1 MQVIYS
7 RCAGLDV
14 HSASVVACVVVTGAD
29 GTWNKETKTFG
40 TMTQDLLELG
50 DWLRGQ
56 QVTHAAMESTGSFW
70 KPVYNLLEGQ
80 MELLVVNA
88 QHIKAVPGRKT
99 DVLDSEWIADL
110 LRHGLLRGSFIPAK
124 PQRELRELVRH
135 RGNLVGRRAQSV
147 NELRRTLESTNIK
160 LGNVVSDIT
169 GVSATEMLQAI
180 LAGQSDPAVLAEM
193 ARGKLKG
200 KKELLQKALVGKVEE
215 HHRLILS
222 QLLVDI
228 ASYEEQIQEVG
239 TMIAQRLQRD
249 QELLD
254 RLDEIPGVNQRV
266 AQVIA
271 AEVGTDV
278 TRFATDKHLI
288 SWAGICP
295 GNNQSGGRRRRS
307 RIKPGNRSLRSA
319 LIEAANAAG
328 KKKDSYLSAM
338 YRRLASRR
346 GKKRALVAVARTILQ
361 SSYFIIKR
369 GVNYKDLGAD
379 YFERRDPEGLARR
392 LVKRIQKLGFSVTL
406 QQLPKAAQTA

>member
-14 HSASVVACVVVTGAD
+14 HSATVVGCVVITAAD
-29 GTWNKETKTFG
+29 GSANKEVKTFG

-50 DWLRGQ
+50 DWLKGYEITQ
-56 QVTHAAMESTGSFW
+56 AAMESTGSYW

-99 DVLDSEWIADL
+99 DVLDAEWIADL
-110 LRHGLLRGSFIPAK
+110 LRHGLLRGSFIPPK

-135 RGNLVGRRAQSV
+135 RTNLVGRRAQSV
-147 NELRRTLESTNIK
+147 NELQRTLESTNIK

-169 GVSATEMLQAI
+169 GVSATEMLEAI
-180 LAGQSDPAVLAEM
+180 LGGEKDPEVLAEM
-193 ARGKLKG
+193 ARGRM
-200 KKELLQKALVGKVEE
+200 KEKQGLLRRALEGKVEQ

-228 ASYEEQIQEVG
+228 AGYDEQVQEASG
-239 TMIAQRLQRD
+239 MIAQRLEKD

-266 AQVIA
+266 AQVIT
-271 AEVGTDV
+271 AEVGTSV
-278 TRFATDKHLI
+278 ERFPTDRHLV

-295 GNNQSGGRRRRS
+295 GNNQSGGKRRRS

-319 LIEAANAAG
+319 LVEAANAAA
-328 KKKDSYLSAM
+328 KKKNSYLSAM
-338 YRRLASRR
+338 YRRLAGRR
-346 GKKRALVAVARTILQ
+346 GKKRALIAVARTILQ
-361 SSYFIIKR
+361 SSYFMMKR
-369 GVNYKDLGAD
+369 GTHYEDLGAD
-379 YFERRDPEGLARR
+379 YYDRRDPEGLARR
-392 LVKRIQKLGFSVTL
+392 LAKRIEKLGFAVTVQPL
-406 QQLPKAAQTA
+406 SKAA

>member
-14 HSASVVACVVVTGAD
+14 HSATVVACVMITPAD
-29 GTWNKETKTFG
+29 GSVSKETKTFG
-40 TMTQDLLELG
+40 TMTKDLLELG
-50 DWLRGQ
+50 DWLKGHEI
-56 QVTHAAMESTGSFW
+56 THAAMESTGSYW

-99 DVLDSEWIADL
+99 DVLDAEWIADL
-110 LRHGLLRGSFIPAK
+110 LRHGLLRGSFIPPK

-135 RGNLVGRRAQSV
+135 RANLVGRRAQSV
-147 NELRRTLESTNIK
+147 NELQRTLESTNIK
-160 LGNVVSDIT
+160 LANVVSDIT
-169 GVSATEMLQAI
+169 GVSATEMLEAI
-180 LAGQSDPAVLAEM
+180 LGGEKNPEVLAEM
-193 ARGKLKG
+193 ARGRMKE
-200 KKELLQKALVGKVEE
+200 KKALLQRALQGKVEE

-228 ASYEEQIQEVG
+228 AGYDEQVQEVG
-239 TMIAQRLQRD
+239 GMIAQRLEKD
-249 QELLD
+249 QELLA

-271 AEVGTDV
+271 AEVGTNVD
-278 TRFATDKHLI
+278 RFPTDKHLI

-295 GNNQSGGRRRRS
+295 GNNQSGGKRRRS

-328 KKKDSYLSAM
+328 KKKNSYLSAM
-338 YRRLASRR
+338 YRRLAGRR
-346 GKKRALVAVARTILQ
+346 GKKRALIAVARSILQ
-361 SSYFIIKR
+361 SSYFMIKR
-369 GVNYKDLGAD
+369 STNYEDLGAD
-379 YFERRDPEGLARR
+379 YYERRDPEGLARR
-392 LVKRIQKLGFSVTL
+392 LAKRIERLGFTVTV
-406 QQLPKAAQTA
+406 QPVAKAA

>member
-14 HSASVVACVVVTGAD
+14 HSATVVACVMMTAVD
-29 GTWNKETKTFG
+29 GSVSKETKTFG
-40 TMTQDLLELG
+40 TMTKDLLELC
-50 DWLRGQ
+50 DWLRGHEI
-56 QVTHAAMESTGSFW
+56 THAAMESTGSYW

-99 DVLDSEWIADL
+99 DVLDAEWIADL
-110 LRHGLLRGSFIPAK
+110 LRHGLLRGSFIPPK

-135 RGNLVGRRAQSV
+135 RANLVGRRAQSV
-147 NELRRTLESTNIK
+147 NELQRTLESTNIK
-160 LGNVVSDIT
+160 LANVVSDIT
-169 GVSATEMLQAI
+169 GVSATEMLEAI
-180 LAGQSDPAVLAEM
+180 LAGQTDPEVLAEM
-193 ARGKLKG
+193 ARGKMKE
-200 KKELLQKALVGKVEE
+200 KKVLLQRALQGKVEE

-228 ASYEEQIQEVG
+228 AGYDEQVQEVG
-239 TMIAQRLQRD
+239 GMIAQRLEKD

-271 AEVGTDV
+271 AEVGTNVD
-278 TRFATDKHLI
+278 RFPTDRHLI

-295 GNNQSGGRRRRS
+295 GNNQSGGKRRRS

-319 LIEAANAAG
+319 LVEAANAAG
-328 KKKDSYLSAM
+328 KKKNSYLSAM
-338 YRRLASRR
+338 YRRLAGRR
-346 GKKRALVAVARTILQ
+346 GKKRALIAVARTILQ
-361 SSYFIIKR
+361 SSYFMMKR
-369 GVNYKDLGAD
+369 GTNYEDLGAD
-379 YFERRDPEGLARR
+379 YYDRRDPQGLARR
-392 LVKRIQKLGFSVTL
+392 LAKRIEKLGFAVSV
-406 QQLPKAAQTA
+406 QPLPKAA

>member
-14 HSASVVACVVVTGAD
+14 HSATVVGCVVITAAD
-29 GTWNKETKTFG
+29 GSANKEVKTFG

-50 DWLRGQ
+50 DWLKGYEITQ
-56 QVTHAAMESTGSFW
+56 AAMESTGSYW

-99 DVLDSEWIADL
+99 DVLDAEWIADL
-110 LRHGLLRGSFIPAK
+110 LRHGLLRGSFIPPK

-135 RGNLVGRRAQSV
+135 RTNLVGRRAQSV
-147 NELRRTLESTNIK
+147 NELQRTLESTNIK

-169 GVSATEMLQAI
+169 GVSATEMLEAI
-180 LAGQSDPAVLAEM
+180 LGGEKDPEVLAEM
-193 ARGKLKG
+193 ARGRM
-200 KKELLQKALVGKVEE
+200 KEKQGLLRRALEGKVEQ

-228 ASYEEQIQEVG
+228 AGYDEQVQEVSG
-239 TMIAQRLQRD
+239 MIAQRLEKD

-266 AQVIA
+266 AQVIT
-271 AEVGTDV
+271 AEVGTSV
-278 TRFATDKHLI
+278 ERFPTDRHLV

-295 GNNQSGGRRRRS
+295 GNNQSGGKRRRS

-319 LIEAANAAG
+319 LVEAANAAA
-328 KKKDSYLSAM
+328 KKKNSYLSAM
-338 YRRLASRR
+338 YRRLAGRR
-346 GKKRALVAVARTILQ
+346 GKKRALIAVARTILQ
-361 SSYFIIKR
+361 SSYFMMKR
-369 GVNYKDLGAD
+369 GTHYEDLGAD
-379 YFERRDPEGLARR
+379 YYDRRDPEGLARR
-392 LVKRIQKLGFSVTL
+392 LAKRIEKLGFAVTVQPL
-406 QQLPKAAQTA
+406 SKAA